1 MQRQVFLLA
10 GMALAVLLLAACQ
23 SPAPSSR
30 FSSIADA
37 YCECT
42 AMLARLNRAT
52 DTLEHSRLPQQ
63 FRQIEKAFEQAREC
77 MAATIGQYGLLKA
90 AELDS
95 LTPLLQQR
103 CPEVAQQRDLLEEL
117 LSR

>member
-1 MQRQVFLLA
+1 MQRQALLSV
-10 GMALAVLLLAACQ
+10 GLASVVVLAACQ
-23 SPAPSSR
+23 SPTPSSR

-42 AMLARLNRAT
+42 AMLAQLNQAA
-52 DTLEHSRLPQQ
+52 DTVEHNRLPQQ
-63 FRQIEKAFEQAREC
+63 FRQIEKAFAQAREC
-77 MAATIGQYGLLKA
+77 MAATIGQYGLLQA

-95 LTPLLQQR
+95 LMPLLQQR